1 MADTFYFS
9 RDTLVHLTDSAGAI
23 YKIPVLD
30 GFSFSQATNATEVTL
45 NEMATSNGVS
55 RRGRQ
60 MFTDSY
66 APAEWSFQT
75 YIRPFKS
82 GGGGSTPK
90 EHASVAH
97 HMVEEA
103 LWNALAGSVAV
114 GGSSSASTG
123 GPAFTSDGTDA
134 HIAFTN
140 SNRVKLDTFDLHFEM
155 GSGKANPTIYKIEE
169 CVVNEVSVDFDID
182 GIATASWSGFGKIIT
197 DVASMTTATIIEGT
211 AAADTNNFIRNR
223 LTDLTVTNDVTTQ
236 AGGNGGSSSAT
247 VTLTGANSLIKAGQ
261 VVKGTGITAGT
272 TVVSISNV
280 TLVLS
285 AAMTVAN
292 GTVLTFSNAGMTDT
306 YTLTLTGGN
315 VTISNNMTFLTP
327 ETLGIVNQPLGHVTG
342 TRSVSGNFTCYLN
355 TPSSGASSADLFED
369 IIEATTVITNA
380 FDLTF
385 TVGGT
390 GNTPRMVMNLDNC
403 HLEVPTHSID
413 DIVSLE
419 TTFHALPTS
428 VDAVDEIDLIFVG
441 PTVT

>member
-1 MADTFYFS
+1 MADTFYYS

-45 NEMATSNGVS
+45 NEMATAAGVS
-55 RRGRQ
+55 RRSRQ

-82 GGGGSTPK
+82 GGAGSGG
-90 EHASVAH
+90 EHASVHH
-97 HMVEEA
+97 HMVEEP
-103 LWNALAGSVAV
+103 LWNALAGSGAV
-114 GGSSSASTG
+114 GASGT
-123 GPAFTSDGTDA
+123 ALTADGTDA
-134 HIAFTN
+134 NIAFTN
-140 SNRVKLDTFDLHFEM
+140 SNKVALDTFDLFFEM
-155 GSGKANPTIYKIEE
+155 GSGKASSTVYKIAG
-169 CVVNEVSVDFDID
+169 CVVNEVSIDFDID
-182 GIATASWSGFGKIIT
+182 GIATANWSGMGKIIT
-197 DVASMTTATIIEGT
+197 EESSMSTATIYEGT

-223 LTDLTVTNDVTTQ
+223 LTNLVVTNDVVTDTV
-236 AGGNGGSSSAT
+236 NGAVSSST
-247 VTLTGANSLIKAGQ
+247 SVTLDNGSALIKVGQ
-261 VVKGTGITAGT
+261 VVSGTGVTAGT
-272 TVVSISNV
+272 TVAAISGT
-280 TLVLS
+280 TLTLS
-285 AAMTVAN
+285 AAMSIADGAT
-292 GTVLTFSNAGMTDT
+292 LTFSNVGMTDT

-315 VTISNNMTFLTP
+315 ITISNNMTFLTP

-342 TRSVSGNFTCYLN
+342 TRSVTGSFTCYLN

-369 IIEATTVITNA
+369 IIESTEVITNS

-385 TVGGT
+385 TIGGT
-390 GNTPRMVMNLDNC
+390 GNTPRVVANLNNC

-428 VDAVDEIDLIFVG
+428 VDATDEIDFIFLG

>member
-1 MADTFYFS
+1 MADTFYYS

-45 NEMATSNGVS
+45 NEMATSAGVS
-55 RRGRQ
+55 RRARQ

-82 GGGGSTPK
+82 GGAGSGG
-90 EHASVAH
+90 EHASVHH
-97 HMVEEA
+97 HMVEEP
-103 LWNALAGSVAV
+103 LWNALAGSGAV
-114 GGSSSASTG
+114 GASGT
-123 GPAFTSDGTDA
+123 ALTADGTDA
-134 HIAFTN
+134 NIAFTN
-140 SNRVKLDTFDLHFEM
+140 SNKVALDTFDLFFEM
-155 GSGKANPTIYKIEE
+155 GSGKASSTVYKIEG
-169 CVVNEVSVDFDID
+169 CVVNEVSIDFDID
-182 GIATASWSGFGKIIT
+182 GIATANWSGMGKIIT
-197 DVASMTTATIIEGT
+197 EETSMSTATIYEGT

-223 LTDLTVTNDVTTQ
+223 LTDLTLTNDVFETT
-236 AGGNGGSSSAT
+236 ANGAVSSSAS
-247 VTLTGANSLIKAGQ
+247 VTLTAGSDLIKVGQ
-261 VVKGTGITAGT
+261 AVFAAGT
-272 TVVSISNV
+272 AVGTVSAISGTSLTLSGAVSISN
-280 TLVLS
+280 S
-285 AAMTVAN
+285 AAIV
-292 GTVLTFSNAGMTDT
+292 FSNVGMTSS
-306 YTLTLTGGN
+306 YSLTLTGGN
-315 VTISNNMTFLTP
+315 ITISNNMSFLTP

-342 TRSVSGNFTCYLN
+342 TRSVSGSFTCYLN

-369 IIEATTVITNA
+369 IIESTSVITNS

-385 TVGGT
+385 TIGGT
-390 GNTPRMVMNLDNC
+390 GNTPRVVANLNNC

-428 VDAVDEIDLIFVG
+428 VDAVDEIDFIFLG

>member
-1 MADTFYFS
+1 MADTFYYS

-45 NEMATSNGVS
+45 NEMATSAGVS
-55 RRGRQ
+55 RRARQ

-82 GGGGSTPK
+82 AGTGTGNHS
-90 EHASVAH
+90 SVHH
-97 HMVEEA
+97 HMVEEP
-103 LWNALAGSVAV
+103 LWNALAGSGAV
-114 GGSSSASTG
+114 GASGT
-123 GPAFTSDGTDA
+123 ALTADGTDA
-134 HIAFTN
+134 NIAFTN
-140 SNRVKLDTFDLHFEM
+140 SNKVALDTFDLHFEM
-155 GSGKANPTIYKIEE
+155 GSGKANPTIYKIEG
-169 CVVNEVSVDFDID
+169 CVVNEVSIDFDID
-182 GIATASWSGFGKIIT
+182 GIATANWSGMGKIIS
-197 DVASMTTATIIEGT
+197 DVASMPTATIDEGT

-223 LTDLTVTNDVTTQ
+223 LTDLTVTNDVVTDTVDG
-236 AGGNGGSSSAT
+236 AVSSSVS
-247 VTLTGANSLIKAGQ
+247 VTLDNGSALIKAGQ
-261 VVKGTGITAGT
+261 VVSGTGVTAGT
-272 TVVSISNV
+272 TVSAISST
-280 TLVLS
+280 TLTLS
-285 AAMTVAN
+285 AAMSIADGAT
-292 GTVLTFSNAGMTDT
+292 LTFSNAGMTDT

-315 VTISNNMTFLTP
+315 ITISNNMTFLTP

-355 TPSSGASSADLFED
+355 TPSSGSSSADLFED
-369 IIEATTVITNA
+369 IIESTSVITNS

-385 TVGGT
+385 TIGGT
-390 GNTPRMVMNLDNC
+390 GNTPRVVANLNNC

-413 DIVSLE
+413 DIVSLN

-428 VDAVDEIDLIFVG
+428 IDAVDEIDLIFLG

>member
-1 MADTFYFS
+1 MADTFYYS

-30 GFSFSQATNATEVTL
+30 GFSFSQATNVTEVSL
-45 NEMATSNGVS
+45 NEMATAAGVS
-55 RRGRQ
+55 RRARQ

-82 GGGGSTPK
+82 GGAGSGG
-90 EHASVAH
+90 EHSSVHH
-97 HMVEEA
+97 HMVEEP
-103 LWNALAGSVAV
+103 LWNALAGSGAV
-114 GGSSSASTG
+114 GASGT
-123 GPAFTSDGTDA
+123 ALTADGTDA
-134 HIAFTN
+134 NIAFTN
-140 SNRVKLDTFDLHFEM
+140 SNKVALDTFDLFFEM
-155 GSGKANPTIYKIEE
+155 GSGKASSTVYKIAG
-169 CVVNEVSVDFDID
+169 CVVNEVSIDFDID
-182 GIATASWSGFGKIIT
+182 GIATANWSGFGKIIT
-197 DVASMTTATIIEGT
+197 EESSMSTATIYEGT

-223 LTDLTVTNDVTTQ
+223 LTDLVVTNDVVTDTV
-236 AGGNGGSSSAT
+236 NGAVSSST
-247 VTLTGANSLIKAGQ
+247 SVTLDNGSALIKVGQ
-261 VVKGTGITAGT
+261 VVSGTGVTAGT
-272 TVVSISNV
+272 TVAAISGT
-280 TLVLS
+280 TLTLS
-285 AAMTVAN
+285 AAMSIADGET
-292 GTVLTFSNAGMTDT
+292 LTFSNVGMTDT

-315 VTISNNMTFLTP
+315 ITISNNMTFLTP

-369 IIEATTVITNA
+369 IIESTSVITNS

-385 TVGGT
+385 TIGGT
-390 GNTPRMVMNLDNC
+390 GNTPRVVANLNNC

-413 DIVSLE
+413 DIISLE

-428 VDAVDEIDLIFVG
+428 VDAEDEIDLIFIG